1 MLTKL
6 MPKIAAVCVFASVIS
21 AHQAGAVTVVFQ
33 NGLNDYTG
41 TRDTYISAAASQQEK
56 NYGTA
61 NKLILRAGST
71 PRNILISFDI
81 NSLPENL
88 CIDSATLSLYKLRTT
103 VDPIGSAYKIISG
116 PWAEGNGGSATLGDV
131 DWNHRI
137 HGRTSPLP
145 VIPNIAWNS
154 PGLGA
159 GTDYEI
165 PAVDSENLTINGW
178 YDWDVTS
185 ILQDWYEGT
194 DPNYGIVFKATGD
207 TPFLEF
213 ASSENGHSYKRPKLI
228 INYHPDCGI
237 IPEPESLSLLGFA
250 LLGLFKAK
258 KIKYTHWLRASGVS
272 KVKEKNR
279 LAL

>member
-1 MLTKL
+1 MITKL

-21 AHQAGAVTVVFQ
+21 AHQASAVMVVFQ
-33 NGLNDYTG
+33 NGLNGYTG
-41 TRDTYISAAASQQEK
+41 TQDTYISAAASQQEK

-61 NKLILRAGST
+61 DKLILRAGST

-116 PWAEGNGGSATLGDV
+116 SWSEGDGGNATTGDV

-137 HGRTSPLP
+137 HGGT
-145 VIPNIAWNS
+145 AWNT

-159 GTDYEI
+159 NTDYEL
-165 PAVDSENLTINGW
+165 PAADSENLTVNGW
-178 YDWDVTS
+178 YTWNITS
-185 ILQDWYEGT
+185 IFQNWYNGI
-194 DPNYGIVFKATGD
+194 DPNYGLVFKATGD

-213 ASSENGHSYKRPKLI
+213 ASSENGYCYKRPKLI
-228 INYHPDCGI
+228 INYHPGCGI
-237 IPEPESLSLLGFA
+237 IPEPVSLNLLGFA

-258 KIKYTHWLRASGVS
+258 KINYIR
-272 KVKEKNR
+272 
-279 LAL
+279 